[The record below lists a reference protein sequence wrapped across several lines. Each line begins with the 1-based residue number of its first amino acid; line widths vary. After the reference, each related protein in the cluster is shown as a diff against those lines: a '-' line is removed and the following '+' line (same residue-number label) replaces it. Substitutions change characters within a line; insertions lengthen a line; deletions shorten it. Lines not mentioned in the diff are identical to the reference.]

1 MGWEATASYEW
12 SDTVYSGEIME
23 LQTVFILLAFF
34 CVASFGYKLGKLNGF
49 NLGLEYL
56 RKKGISHSAAGCEH
70 YCNVTTCNV
79 VCFER
84 EGELW
89 VKEYSGFNSGT
100 REKEGRTYMVFHCPW
115 CGYQTHKS
123 KMHEMVKIT
132 NRCPKI
138 PSSEGC

>member
-1 MGWEATASYEW
+1 M
-12 SDTVYSGEIME
+12 EIQSLM
-23 LQTVFILLAFF
+23 ILLSIFG
-34 CVASFGYKLGKLNGF
+34 CSLFGYRTGKLKGF
-49 NLGLEYL
+49 DLGLEYL
-56 RKKGISHSAAGCEH
+56 RKKGICRSAEGHEH

-89 VKEYSGFNSGT
+89 VKEYSGMK
-100 REKEGRTYMVFHCPW
+100 EKEGRTYMVFYCPW
-115 CGYQTHKS
+115 CGYQTKKS